1 MKKIAFM
8 NQKGGVGKTTTAVSI
23 GSILSNEHGKRVLLV
38 DLDPQG
44 NLSDHVGIDPN
55 GTERSVYNILI
66 DQLPVE
72 EVIQRAH
79 GMDILPANID
89 LSAAEIEL
97 VSMMSREL
105 RLKNALLPLADKYDY
120 VLLDCPPSLGLL
132 TVSGLA
138 FATEVV
144 VPMQAEYL
152 ALRGLSQLVHTV
164 ELVGGHLNPELEV
177 SGVIFCMFDGR
188 TLLAKG
194 VREEV
199 EGFFPGKVYG
209 GGVRKNIRLAEAPG
223 YGQPVN
229 IYDPRCA
236 GTEDYRQIVLEF
248 LHRHGDEVPEG
259 YEPPKSID
267 SGEDVGGGLGR
278 GRCGEGQVGGGGSC
292 GTGLAAG
299 HNPPPEIRPV
309 WREEATGAQG

>member
-23 GSILSNEHGKRVLLV
+23 GSLLATEHGKRVLLV

-55 GTERSVYNILI
+55 TTEKSVYNVLI
-66 DQLPVE
+66 DQMPADE
-72 EVIQRAH
+72 AIQQRY
-79 GMDILPANID
+79 GMDVLPANLD
-89 LSAAEIEL
+89 LSGAEVEL

-105 RLKNALLPLADKYDY
+105 RLKNALDAVGDRYDY
-120 VLLDCPPSLGLL
+120 VILDCPPSLGLL

-138 FATEVV
+138 FASEVI

-164 ELVGGHLNPELEV
+164 KLVAGHLNPALEV
-177 SGVIFCMFDGR
+177 SGVIFCMYDPR

-194 VREEV
+194 VRDEV
-199 EGFFPGKVYG
+199 ENFFPGKVYA
-209 GGVRKNIRLAEAPG
+209 GGVRKNIRLAEAPS

-229 IYDPRCA
+229 VYDPRCA
-236 GTEDYRQIVLEF
+236 GTEDYRTLVLEF
-248 LHRHGDEVPEG
+248 LHRHGETVPEG
-259 YEPPKSID
+259 Y
-267 SGEDVGGGLGR
+267 
-278 GRCGEGQVGGGGSC
+278 Q
-292 GTGLAAG
+292 
-299 HNPPPEIRPV
+299 PPEPV
-309 WREEATGAQG
+309 WREPPAESPAAGAPPPDSAPHAGVCAQRRTADNPPPSLRPLWQEGERV

>member
-1 MKKIAFM
+1 MMKKIAFM

-132 TVSGLA
+132 TISGLA

-194 VREEV
+194 VD
-199 EGFFPGKVYG
+199 
-209 GGVRKNIRLAEAPG
+209 RKSTRL
-223 YGQPVN
+223 N
-229 IYDPRCA
+229 SS
-236 GTEDYRQIVLEF
+236 
-248 LHRHGDEVPEG
+248 HRH
-259 YEPPKSID
+259 
-267 SGEDVGGGLGR
+267 R
-278 GRCGEGQVGGGGSC
+278 
-292 GTGLAAG
+292 
-299 HNPPPEIRPV
+299 
-309 WREEATGAQG
+309 

>member
-23 GSILSNEHGKRVLLV
+23 GSLLASEHGKRVLLV

-55 GTERSVYNILI
+55 NTEKSVYNILI
-66 DQLPVE
+66 DQMPVA
-72 EVIQRAH
+72 EVVQERF
-79 GMDILPANID
+79 GMDVLPANLD
-89 LSAAEIEL
+89 LSGAEVEL
-97 VSMMSREL
+97 VSMMSREI
-105 RLKNALLPLADKYDY
+105 RLKNALAPLEDRYDY
-120 VLLDCPPSLGLL
+120 VILDCPPSLGLL
-132 TVSGLA
+132 TISGLA
-138 FATEVV
+138 FASEVV

-164 ELVGGHLNPELEV
+164 ELVASHLNPALTV
-177 SGVIFCMFDGR
+177 SGVIFCMYDPR

-194 VREEV
+194 VRDEV
-199 EGFFPGKVYG
+199 ENFFPGKVYA

-236 GTEDYRQIVLEF
+236 GAEDYRQLTMEF
-248 LHRHGDEVPEG
+248 LHRHGEVVPEG
-259 YEPPKSID
+259 YVPPQPVYD
-267 SGEDVGGGLGR
+267 SAQGESRFSSGR
-278 GRCGEGQVGGGGSC
+278 ETVEGENLPEQAGAACPVRRCGE
-292 GTGLAAG
+292 
-299 HNPPPEIRPV
+299 NPPPVLRPV
-309 WREEATGAQG
+309 WQGGE